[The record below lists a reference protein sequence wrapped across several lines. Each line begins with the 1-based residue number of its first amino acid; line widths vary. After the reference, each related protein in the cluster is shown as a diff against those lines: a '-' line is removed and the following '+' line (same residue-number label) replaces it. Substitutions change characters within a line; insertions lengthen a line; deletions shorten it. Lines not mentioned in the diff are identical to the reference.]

1 MKTRMLRNV
10 GILAALLASAVAL
23 KAAWIDVIDA
33 SDAQAGTYFTPD
45 DASKY
50 NAPYYRWAGEDWD
63 WTHTAY
69 AGSYTTATLS
79 ISAFDVDA
87 GSGELDVI
95 AVVNGAPIVIG
106 SLAGGSDIWSYTSF
120 DVTALAAQIALG
132 LKVEIRIDE
141 NNAGWAVTLA
151 KSVLTLDGATPPPPQ
166 PGVPDGGAS
175 LILLGLGALGL
186 GLVRRF
192 QKA

>member
-50 NAPYYRWAGEDWD
+50 SSPYYRWAGEDWD
-63 WTHTAY
+63 WQHTAY

-95 AVVNGAPIVIG
+95 AIVNGAPIVVG
-106 SLAGGSDIWSYTSF
+106 SLAGASDVWSYTSF
-120 DVTALAAQIALG
+120 DVSALAAQIALG

-141 NNAGWAVTLA
+141 NNQGWAVTLA

-186 GLVRRF
+186 GAVRRF